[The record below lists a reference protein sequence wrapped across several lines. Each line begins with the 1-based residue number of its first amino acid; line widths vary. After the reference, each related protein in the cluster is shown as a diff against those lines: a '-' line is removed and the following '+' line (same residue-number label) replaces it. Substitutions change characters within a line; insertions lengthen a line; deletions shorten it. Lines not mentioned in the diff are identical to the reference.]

1 MHGVLT
7 ALCGRAGG
15 KASLVGPG
23 GGCLR
28 VQGAGYQGGRGGL
41 VLVTCNATDPEQVR
55 GRWMERPCIMEEPVA
70 YMSDVAPAAS
80 VSTAKRRA

>member
-1 MHGVLT
+1 VHGVLT

-15 KASLVGPG
+15 KVSLVGPG

-55 GRWMERPCIMEEPVA
+55 GSLIGRRTTRN
-70 YMSDVAPAAS
+70 APL
-80 VSTAKRRA
+80 